1 MKSLALKYENTNL
14 NSSEAAQNLKIQQL
28 GTVFR
33 TVSAG
38 ADKGIAD
45 KCFIRQRKPYQ
56 FADKYLSAQT
66 KLRNCLMAYLLK
78 LINVIRFC

>member
-1 MKSLALKYENTNL
+1 MFKREKTT
-14 NSSEAAQNLKIQQL
+14 KIKFQTVDPL
-28 GTVFR
+28 MCIFIKFTDLTPVFR

-66 KLRNCLMAYLLK
+66 KLRNCLMALLSADK
-78 LINVIRFC
+78 LIN